1 MKKIITVSILF
12 LAIGFSQAV
21 YKGGGEVRLSPRL
34 LNYQG
39 FLTDTLGNPIN
50 DTLDFLFRIY
60 SVSSGGA
67 AIWSELQLDMVITKG
82 IFHAA
87 LGSVI
92 PLPDSVFT
100 KSTNRWLE
108 LRIAGQTMTPRT
120 QITAA
125 GYAFTATYSDTAE
138 YARSAPTIDSCRI
151 SANSHKLQGKDTTA
165 LDLRY
170 INEGQ
175 VAGGVL
181 GGTYPNPSLV
191 DNAVTTPKILDS
203 AVTMAKINRAG
214 ANPGQV
220 IKWNGTAWQ
229 PDIDANFPDNDWIRS
244 GGKVYTTN
252 LTDSVGVGT
261 ITPRYALDV
270 NGVICGGLNDTVK
283 AAYSGVFSGYHN
295 LVGDAAADTASV
307 IAGGYN
313 NTIYNSYSFI
323 GGGINNTVV
332 GTTATIAGGSNG
344 IASAMYSVVGGGLQ
358 NVALYDYT
366 CVGGGWGDSA
376 MGYCS
381 GVFSGYSNL
390 AGNATND
397 TSAVVCGGY
406 DNSALAKYAFVGGG
420 LYNSA
425 GSNFSTVVGGDSN
438 TATAQSYATICG
450 GHRNYNSGPN
460 AFIGAGQ
467 LNYIAGSVGVIGG
480 GYADSVLSGGSFIG
494 GGYQNK
500 TFTNIGYTHQTI
512 GGGDRNAASGQNAAI
527 IGGYGNYAG
536 CEGPNSYYQ
545 TIGGG
550 YCDTAKAYAGG
561 VFTGYSNIAGDTV
574 YDTCAV
580 VCGGWNNS
588 ALARYS
594 CVPGGKDN
602 SAEGIYAFAAGRRA
616 KAYNTG
622 CFVWGDATD
631 ADVSASVDNR
641 WVARCSGGVYFYTNA
656 AMNTGVYVAAGGGS
670 WASVSDRDLKENYKP
685 VDGAEILNKLAAMPI
700 QTWNYKSQDKTI
712 RHIGPVAQDFAA
724 FGVGEDDKH
733 ITTIDADGIALAAIK
748 ELNKKIDKLEAE
760 NRELRQRIERMENK

>member
-1 MKKIITVSILF
+1 MKRIIILSILF
-12 LAIGFSQAV
+12 LALGFSQAV
-21 YKGGGEVRLSPRL
+21 YKGGEVRLSPRL
-34 LNYQG
+34 LSYQG
-39 FLTDTLGNPIN
+39 FVTDTLGNPIN

-60 SVSSGGA
+60 SASSGGTT
-67 AIWSELQLDMVITKG
+67 IWTEIQLDMIITKG
-82 IFHAA
+82 IFHAV
-87 LGSVI
+87 LGSVTPI
-92 PLPDSVFT
+92 PDSVFT

-108 LRIAGQTMTPRT
+108 MRIAGQTMSPRT
-120 QITAA
+120 QIMAA

-138 YARSAPTIDSCRI
+138 YARSAPAIDSCRI

-181 GGTYPNPSLV
+181 GGTYPNPSLA
-191 DNAVTTPKILDS
+191 DNVVTTSKILDS
-203 AVTMAKINRAG
+203 AVTMVKINRSG

-244 GGKVYTTN
+244 GGKVYPYN
-252 LTDSVGVGT
+252 LTDSVGIGMT
-261 ITPRYALDV
+261 TPRYALDV
-270 NGVICGGLNDTVK
+270 NGVICGGVNDTVN
-283 AAYSGVFSGYHN
+283 AFYSGVFSGYHN
-295 LVGDAAADTASV
+295 LAGIGINDTASV

-332 GTTATIAGGSNG
+332 GMTATIAGGSNG
-344 IASAMYSVVGGGLQ
+344 IASAMYSVVGGGRE
-358 NVALYDYT
+358 NVALYDYA

-376 MGYCS
+376 MGYCG

-390 AGNATND
+390 AGNATDD
-397 TSAVVCGGY
+397 TAAVVAGGY

-420 LYNSA
+420 LHNSA

-438 TATAQSYATICG
+438 TTTAQNNATIVG

-467 LNYIAGSVGVIGG
+467 LNYIAGNVGVIGG
-480 GYADSVLSGGSFIG
+480 GYADSILSGSGVIG
-494 GGYQNK
+494 GGYANK
-500 TFTNIGYTHQTI
+500 TFTNIGYGYQTI
-512 GGGDRNAASGQNAAI
+512 GGGQRNAASGQCASI
-527 IGGYGNYAG
+527 TGGFGNYAG
-536 CEGPNSYYQ
+536 CEGLNSYYQ

-561 VFTGYSNIAGDTV
+561 VFCGYSNIAGDTV

-580 VCGGWNNS
+580 VAGGYNNS
-588 ALARYS
+588 ALAKYS
-594 CVPGGKDN
+594 FVGGGRDN
-602 SAEGIYAFAAGRRA
+602 SAEGAYTFTAGRRA
-616 KAYNTG
+616 KAYNQG

-631 ADVSASVDNR
+631 ADVSVSVDNR

-656 AMNTGVYVAAGGGS
+656 AMTAGVYVAAGGGS
-670 WASVSDRDLKENYKP
+670 WASVSDRDLKENFNT
-685 VDGAEILNKLAAMPI
+685 VDGAEILNKLAAIPI

-712 RHIGPVAQDFAA
+712 RHIGPVAQDFAG

-733 ITTIDADGIALAAIK
+733 ITTIDADGIALAAIQ
-748 ELNKKIDKLEAE
+748 ELNKKLEKLEAE